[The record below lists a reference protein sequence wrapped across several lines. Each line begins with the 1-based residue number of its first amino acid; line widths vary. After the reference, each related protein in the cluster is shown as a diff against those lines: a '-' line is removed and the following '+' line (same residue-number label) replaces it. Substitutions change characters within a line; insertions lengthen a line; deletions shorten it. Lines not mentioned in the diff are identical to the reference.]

1 MAWTTNAPWERTGS
15 RRSQTPLFLRRGSV
29 PVQCKTYPLDTL
41 DETQSH
47 IPRMHSKSRDIDHP
61 RTHACTNQRPA
72 SLKQCHLSNVCAN
85 GASRKHRL
93 MANQPRRCL
102 IIELSANTMRRHI
115 AQTSCTISKSTVQYV
130 PSIAHECRGKKR
142 TL

>member
-1 MAWTTNAPWERTGS
+1 M
-15 RRSQTPLFLRRGSV
+15 

-41 DETQSH
+41 DKTQSH

-102 IIELSANTMRRHI
+102 IIELSAYTMRRHI
-115 AQTSCTISKSTVQYV
+115 AQTSCTISKSKGLA
-130 PSIAHECRGKKR
+130 SGKAHLKEWISEEKQLKDMDSV
-142 TL
+142 LW